1 MANLGPGKKRQS
13 SGDPPVERDWQPLAR
28 LRNDVETLVERYLS
42 PWQKLSEDLL
52 SRGRGRDLG
61 RGWGMEVND
70 EEDAVV
76 VRVEAPGFEAEDF
89 DLQVRGNQLIV
100 TAERQEEDQEPGLT
114 TICSGR
120 FERVIPLPGQ
130 IDVNKVQARYHSGV
144 LEVRIPK
151 GKDAQRKRIAVK
163 KG

>member
-1 MANLGPGKKRQS
+1 MANLVPGKKRQS

-28 LRNDVETLVERYLS
+28 LRNDVETLMERYLS
-42 PWQKLSEDLL
+42 PWQKLSEDFL
-52 SRGRGRDLG
+52 SGGRGLG
-61 RGWGMEVND
+61 SGWGMEVSD

-100 TAERQEEDQEPGLT
+100 TAERKAEDQEPGLT
-114 TICSGR
+114 THRSGR

-130 IDVNKVQARYHSGV
+130 IDVSKVQARYHSGV

>member
-1 MANLGPGKKRQS
+1 MANLVPGKKKQS
-13 SGDPPVERDWQPLAR
+13 SGDHPVERDWQPLAR
-28 LRNDVETLVERYLS
+28 LRNDVETLMERYLS
-42 PWQKLSEDLL
+42 PWQKLSEDFL
-52 SRGRGRDLG
+52 SRGLG
-61 RGWGMEVND
+61 RGWGMEVSD

-76 VRVEAPGFEAEDF
+76 VRAEAPGFEAEDF
-89 DLQVRGNQLIV
+89 DLQVRGNQLIL

-114 TICSGR
+114 THRSGR

-130 IDVNKVQARYHSGV
+130 IDVNKVQAHYHSGV

>member
-1 MANLGPGKKRQS
+1 MDNRVPGKKRQS
-13 SGDPPVERDWQPLAR
+13 SGDPPVERDWQPMAR
-28 LRNDVETLVERYLS
+28 LRNDVETLMERYLS
-42 PWQKLSEDLL
+42 PWQKLSEDFL
-52 SRGRGRDLG
+52 SGGRGRDLG
-61 RGWGMEVND
+61 SGWGMEVSD

-100 TAERQEEDQEPGLT
+100 AAERQEGDQEPGLT
-114 TICSGR
+114 THRSGR

-151 GKDAQRKRIAVK
+151 GKDAQRKRVAVK